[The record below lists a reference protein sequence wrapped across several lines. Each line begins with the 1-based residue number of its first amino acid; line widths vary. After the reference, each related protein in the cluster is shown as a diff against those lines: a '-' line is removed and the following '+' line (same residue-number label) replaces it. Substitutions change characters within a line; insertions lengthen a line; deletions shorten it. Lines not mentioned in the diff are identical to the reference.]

1 MVGRRRTTVRSI
13 RIDDNV
19 DRVLKEDAES
29 IGISVNSLISMIL
42 TKYIKWDRLASRY
55 GFVSITKEELR
66 SILNSVD
73 RDKLAVAAEELG
85 SEIPKSLMLFWFKEY
100 NLDVFLQYLSM
111 ICSFGGVAEYE
122 VNVSGYIYTLAIH
135 HDLGRNYSEYLARF
149 FGKTLKSIIKADP
162 EVMVNGNEVVLK
174 FDIHRL
180 YNKNLS

>member
-66 SILNSVD
+66 SM
-73 RDKLAVAAEELG
+73 G

-111 ICSFGGVAEYE
+111 ICSFSGVAEYE

-149 FGKTLKSIIKADP
+149 FSKTLKSIIKTDP